1 MSIYQDVS
9 ATLESQGAKLILS
22 ELKRRHRKAYAEYR
36 KCSNIEQLYYLQ
48 ALQKVIDTAIPEI
61 LADLMNRHVDSKT
74 PKNSPEWWRFDK
86 WFTTN
91 SKGE

>member
-9 ATLESQGAKLILS
+9 KTLESPGAKIILA
-22 ELKRRHRKAYAEYR
+22 ELKRKHRKAYAEYR
-36 KCSNIEQLYYLQ
+36 KCGNLEQLYYLQ

-61 LADLMNRHVDSKT
+61 LNDLMNRHVEPKT
-74 PKNSPEWWRFDK
+74 PKDSKEWWKFWT
-86 WFTTN
+86 WFETK